1 MRADYQ
7 SSSQLN
13 DTEWAI
19 IQMKLPLV
27 LLGCFFTIE
36 LSEAAVIATIY
47 QLLGESVLHQF
58 LIPVRSG

>member
-1 MRADYQ
+1 
-7 SSSQLN
+7 
-13 DTEWAI
+13 
-19 IQMKLPLV
+19 MKLPLV